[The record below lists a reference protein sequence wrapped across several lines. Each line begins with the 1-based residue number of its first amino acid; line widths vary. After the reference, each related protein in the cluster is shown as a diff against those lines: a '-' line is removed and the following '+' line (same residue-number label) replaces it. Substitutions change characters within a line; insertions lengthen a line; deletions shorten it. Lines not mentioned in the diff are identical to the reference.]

1 MYFDGG
7 GEDSSFYS
15 VQSGGSGG
23 GGGYRTGALRGVEG
37 RGSRGGAAA
46 SYSPSLSPTNS
57 ESRAAQRGLFDHHSG
72 TGTST
77 SLYLA
82 SLPPLVVCVKHV
94 CWRKKDWNFPYNF
107 DWRPRPCSR
116 SLALRLGMY
125 GVR

>member
-37 RGSRGGAAA
+37 RGSRGGAA

-57 ESRAAQRGLFDHHSG
+57 ESRAAQRGLFDHHS
-72 TGTST
+72 GTST

-94 CWRKKDWNFPYNF
+94 CWRKKDWNFPSNL

-116 SLALRLGMY
+116 LSRSKIGDVWCALI
-125 GVR
+125 

>member
-77 SLYLA
+77 SLYLVA
-82 SLPPLVVCVKHV
+82 SLLPLVVCVKHV
-94 CWRKKDWNFPYNF
+94 
-107 DWRPRPCSR
+107 
-116 SLALRLGMY
+116 
-125 GVR
+125 